1 MQSSTPQQ
9 DAATEAWTA
18 DLIVF
23 VQALYYWATL
33 PPWVG
38 IWVIRYIVSSTGVL
52 DEGDD
57 ELMNVNVHD
66 VERAEKNLD
75 RKKKKPTYNPYDME
89 EDEYGTVCIL

>member
-1 MQSSTPQQ
+1 M
-9 DAATEAWTA
+9 
-18 DLIVF
+18 
-23 VQALYYWATL
+23 
-33 PPWVG
+33 
-38 IWVIRYIVSSTGVL
+38 L

-89 EDEYGTVCIL
+89 EDEYGTVCNL